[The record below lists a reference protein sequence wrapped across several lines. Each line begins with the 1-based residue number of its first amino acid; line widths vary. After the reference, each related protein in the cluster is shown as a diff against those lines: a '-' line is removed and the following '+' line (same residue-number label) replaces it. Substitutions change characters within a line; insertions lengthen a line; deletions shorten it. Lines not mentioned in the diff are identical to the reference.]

1 MKIPSLNTSIQRNR
15 NSVRKDNDWSL
26 EGQYSTVGTGND
38 EMDSNPDVPQ
48 LGPSLTP
55 SIRSNIAARSKEAL
69 LRHQVRMTIS
79 MK

>member
-1 MKIPSLNTSIQRNR
+1 MKIPSLSSSQRNR

-38 EMDSNPDVPQ
+38 EMDSNPDVAQ

-55 SIRSNIAARSKEAL
+55 SVRSNIAARSKEAL
-69 LRHQVRMTIS
+69 LSHQVRITRN